1 VKPLTHMNCLQS
13 CVQALA
19 ASLPHLLA
27 LDIGRLT
34 LGPVELLLMQQAG
47 GALPQHLAPADAYA
61 LLAPAGPHFANDSQG
76 SEW

>member
-1 VKPLTHMNCLQS
+1 MALFATLCAL
-13 CVQALA
+13 QALA

-61 LLAPAGPHFANDSQG
+61 LLAPAGPQSADG
-76 SEW
+76 SRGFDW